1 MSSTPT
7 APRTKL
13 EQNQTNISY
22 LIFPGVPP
30 HLLWRYRGPVA
41 FVVSAKVNLIA
52 ADHNK
57 FKTTSSDIFEK
68 IKTVPRAILLTS
80 VSHLTLVLNSSTN
93 ILIYCWKVLLNAP
106 KYF

>member
-41 FVVSAKVNLIA
+41 FVVSSKVNLIA

-68 IKTVPRAILLTS
+68 IKTAQGDSPYVRLAPHPCPQLEHQHPHLL
-80 VSHLTLVLNSSTN
+80 LEGP
-93 ILIYCWKVLLNAP
+93 P
-106 KYF
+106 KCS